1 MVISY
6 DWGSKGEVDGGRGR
20 EYMASGWE
28 RGVDSILPRDLR
40 LETVTLRP
48 NFLVNFYKMPC
59 SFSLLSQTLSF
70 HLPPISKVRTA
81 TADEKLVKNF
91 LNYEN
96 YAK

>member
-6 DWGSKGEVDGGRGR
+6 DWGSKEEVEGWRVHGKWVGMRGG
-20 EYMASGWE
+20 
-28 RGVDSILPRDLR
+28 LNPPPR